1 MVIKIRKLHVNI
13 SFVFGDKPVSLQ
25 AVISSDKLFK
35 VFCFY
40 PASQSLLF

>member
-1 MVIKIRKLHVNI
+1 MVIKIRKLHVKI

-25 AVISSDKLFK
+25 AVISSDKLFN

>member
-1 MVIKIRKLHVNI
+1 MVFKIRKLHVKI
-13 SFVFGDKPVSLQ
+13 SFVLGDKPVSLQ
-25 AVISSDKLFK
+25 AVISSDKLFN